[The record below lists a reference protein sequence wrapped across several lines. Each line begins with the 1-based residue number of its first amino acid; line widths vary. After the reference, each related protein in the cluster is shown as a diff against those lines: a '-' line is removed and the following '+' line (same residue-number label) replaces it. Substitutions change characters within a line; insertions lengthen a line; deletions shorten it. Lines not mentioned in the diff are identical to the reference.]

1 MDKDLKI
8 SKSSFIVKNPKRS
21 KTFIFYVNSN
31 IKKIKFLKS
40 KGIKLIKSKLDNNNI
55 DLNYV
60 INFAYKNDVGSIIV
74 EGGKNLTQSFIS
86 NKLFNKFYLFQ
97 SDKKI
102 SEKGNINISKLK
114 KSIEI
119 SFKNKKIVDTYL
131 DKDQIYK
138 YY

>member
-1 MDKDLKI
+1 LK
-8 SKSSFIVKNPKRS
+8 F
-21 KTFIFYVNSN
+21 
-31 IKKIKFLKS
+31 
-40 KGIKLIKSKLDNNNI
+40 KGIKLIKSKLDNNNNI

-86 NKLFNKFYLFQ
+86 KKLFNKFYLFQ